1 MQDPHQQQQY
11 NYYDPRQNQPPPYPQ
26 QDQPP
31 SYYQQQNQPPP
42 YYQQQN
48 QPPPYY
54 QQPPYP
60 QPYPPP
66 VLEPGRGQALA
77 GVILGG
83 IGLIAWL
90 LPLIGYPVSIT
101 GLVLAIR
108 GRRSF
113 SRRTMATVG
122 MILCIIA
129 LVLTVISSFI
139 GIAAYRSY

>member
-1 MQDPHQQQQY
+1 MQDPNQQQQY
-11 NYYDPRQNQPPPYPQ
+11 NYYNPQPSQPPPYSQYSQPSMYPPQNQPPMYPQ
-26 QDQPP
+26 Q
-31 SYYQQQNQPPP
+31 NQA
-42 YYQQQN
+42 
-48 QPPPYY
+48 
-54 QQPPYP
+54 
-60 QPYPPP
+60 QPYPATAP
-66 VLEPGRGQALA
+66 EPGSGQALA

-101 GLVLAIR
+101 GLVLSIR

-139 GIAAYRSY
+139 GIAAYNSY